1 MRFQR
6 TMVWSVVVLLAGA
19 AAPAQQVQPQ
29 AAPTVIRSETKLV
42 LVDVVVTG
50 KKGVYVE
57 DLEMKNFKVWED
69 NKEQQ
74 LKTFSFG
81 ADPNGPGGQKRYIVL
96 FFDNSTMAVGEQVQ
110 ARQAAARF
118 VESNAGADRL
128 MAVAN
133 FTNTLQIAQN
143 FTSDIDKLKQV
154 VGGIKAS
161 GIAPGPQVASLGGP
175 RMGGMG
181 EYGARSMLLALRSMA
196 KNLTEIPGRKTL
208 ILFTSGFPLSNEARS
223 EANAAIDTCNK
234 ANVAIY
240 PIDVRGITG
249 GSGAGNAG

>member
-1 MRFQR
+1 MAPSRFRTKRCSMQFQR
-6 TMVWSVVVLLAGA
+6 TMVWSAVVLMAGA
-19 AAPAQQVQPQ
+19 AATAQQAQPQ

-50 KKGVYVE
+50 KKGAYVE

-118 VESNAGADRL
+118 VESNAGEDRL
-128 MAVAN
+128 MAVEN

-154 VGGIKAS
+154 VGGIKSS
-161 GIAPGPQVASLGGP
+161 GIAPGPQVASLGGA
-175 RMGGMG
+175 RIGGMG

-196 KNLTEIPGRKTL
+196 KNLT
-208 ILFTSGFPLSNEARS
+208 
-223 EANAAIDTCNK
+223 
-234 ANVAIY
+234 
-240 PIDVRGITG
+240 
-249 GSGAGNAG
+249 

>member
-1 MRFQR
+1 MRFQG

-19 AAPAQQVQPQ
+19 VAPAQQVQPQ

-110 ARQAAARF
+110 ARQAAAKF
-118 VESNAGADRL
+118 IESNAGPNRL
-128 MAVAN
+128 MAVVN
-133 FTNTLQIAQN
+133 FIGSLQIAQN
-143 FTSDIDKLKQV
+143 FTSDIDRLKQV
-154 VGGIKAS
+154 VGGIRTSAV
-161 GIAPGPQVASLGGP
+161 APGPERASLGMP
-175 RMGGMG
+175 RLGN
-181 EYGARSMLLALRSMA
+181 GARDYGTRSMILSLRA
-196 KNLTEIPGRKTL
+196 MAQNLMDVPGLKSL
-208 ILFTSGFPLSNEARS
+208 ILFTS
-223 EANAAIDTCNK
+223 
-234 ANVAIY
+234 
-240 PIDVRGITG
+240 
-249 GSGAGNAG
+249 